1 MNARSTLATICIL
14 KYASMDNMHMP
25 HTTTTRSLVRV
36 VLEY

>member
-14 KYASMDNMHMP
+14 KYASMDIMHMP
-25 HTTTTRSLVRV
+25 HTTSLVRV